1 MNIST
6 ALTATK
12 AFTVK
17 NAPTIMT
24 VLGVGGIISA
34 GVIAFKKKNDL
45 DDALYE
51 LKYRVVRENNLKVSP
66 YDIKLKP
73 KDAVVPVLK
82 ELWAPIVLT
91 IGGSIL
97 IFGANGINL
106 KRNAALAL
114 GYGILEK
121 TVDGLET
128 EIKERLGEE
137 KVEEIRETVAKKQFA
152 EYDALQENDDNI
164 EVTGKGGYLIYD
176 AMFDKEFTS
185 SREAIDAAVNEI
197 NSEILALN
205 DQTVNDFRYKL
216 DLRSAKA
223 LDWIGWMYPNQL
235 KVRYT
240 DGHDK
245 KGRPCLIMTYDVD
258 VLHFDEGF

>member
-34 GVIAFKKKNDL
+34 GIIAFKKKDDL
-45 DDALYE
+45 DDAFYA
-51 LKYRVVRENNLKVSP
+51 LKRKIIKEQNLNIMPHDMKLRPVDAFKP
-66 YDIKLKP
+66 FIK
-73 KDAVVPVLK
+73 
-82 ELWAPIVLT
+82 EMWAPIVLT

-97 IFGANGINL
+97 IFGGNGINL

-121 TVDGLET
+121 TVDGLEE
-128 EIKERLGEE
+128 EIKANLGEE
-137 KVEEIRETVAKKQFA
+137 KAEEIHENVAKKQFV
-152 EYDALQENDDNI
+152 EYDMLQDNDDNI

-176 AMFDKEFTS
+176 SMFDKEFTS
-185 SREAIDAAVNEI
+185 SREAIDSAVNEI
-197 NSEILALN
+197 NSQILALN
-205 DQTVNDFRYKL
+205 DQTVNDLRDLL
-216 DLRSAKA
+216 DLRPAKA
-223 LDWIGWMYPNQL
+223 LDWIGWTYPNQL

-245 KGRPCLIMTYDVD
+245 KGRPCLILSYDVD